1 MKRGINALIFAAAMV
16 SGALSTSALGA
27 PDTVKS
33 GATPPAVVQPAGLDT
48 PAKADERVASEAAE
62 GAVNINTASAET
74 LAQALNGVG
83 AKKAQAIVSYREDF
97 GPFKTIDDLK
107 QVPGFGNALVER
119 NRAYIKL

>member
-1 MKRGINALIFAAAMV
+1 MKRGINALVFAAAMV
-16 SGALSTSALGA
+16 SGVLSTTALA
-27 PDTVKS
+27 
-33 GATPPAVVQPAGLDT
+33 APAVANSDASPSAVMQSAGQDK
-48 PAKADERVASEAAE
+48 PAKAVEAVAPEAAE
-62 GAVNINTASAET
+62 GAVNINTATAET

-97 GPFKTIDDLK
+97 GPFKTVDDLK